1 MFKQYLEKRPEE
13 MKKTGPFYLA
23 VMYKPKTSAVWYKKT
38 AIGKNKINNIM
49 KTMKEDR

>member
-23 VMYKPKTSAVWYKKT
+23 VMDKPKTSAVWYKKT